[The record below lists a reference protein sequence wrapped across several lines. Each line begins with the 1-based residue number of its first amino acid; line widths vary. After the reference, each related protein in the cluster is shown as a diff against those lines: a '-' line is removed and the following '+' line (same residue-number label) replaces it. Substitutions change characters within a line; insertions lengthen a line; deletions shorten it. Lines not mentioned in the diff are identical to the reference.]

1 LWLVGSP
8 DFLGKWKAEENG
20 GKGGMQ
26 MKWTEGHYW
35 IAEIPYSKI
44 NGPGTDASER
54 FEFKF
59 VVKFNDAW
67 ICKYQIIRWES
78 GDNNHI
84 YDGKH
89 VQKFLKDDY
98 TKNFIMDKVLDK
110 K

>member
-1 LWLVGSP
+1 
-8 DFLGKWKAEENG
+8 
-20 GKGGMQ
+20 MQ